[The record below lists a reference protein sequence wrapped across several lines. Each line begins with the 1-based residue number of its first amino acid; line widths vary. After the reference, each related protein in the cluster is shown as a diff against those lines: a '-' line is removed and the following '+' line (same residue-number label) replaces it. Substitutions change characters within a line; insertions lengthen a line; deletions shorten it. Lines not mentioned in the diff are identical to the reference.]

1 MRIPPVGRLTNGPPP
16 PLPQL
21 LGPVDGARWFKR
33 APEADPNAPAPAP
46 APAAAAEAAVRLP
59 TPIPPPPPPPPAPP
73 TPTPG
78 APDVEWVVE
87 FVDKVLGEDL
97 TQIKVIVL
105 FQTAVKPKKC
115 VERTRKQ
122 KQERASQINAEER
135 LFLRHVPLL
144 PQARRCGLQS
154 LTRTNKET
162 HLLLS
167 PVRWGKQGE
176 VVALHSSFG
185 PTARNVLSVNG
196 TTDPRKTARS

>member
-1 MRIPPVGRLTNGPPP
+1 MVQTGSRGGSER
-16 PLPQL
+16 
-21 LGPVDGARWFKR
+21 ARAR
-33 APEADPNAPAPAP
+33 ARGGGGSSGEAPDPNST
-46 APAAAAEAAVRLP
+46 AASTSSRSSDSHSRRSRCCRV
-59 TPIPPPPPPPPAPP
+59 I
-73 TPTPG
+73 G
-78 APDVEWVVE
+78 HGGSVGVEWVVE